1 VGYQFRLRFPG
12 RRKAKAGELGEQ
24 SNAMRR
30 AAGGSPVC
38 FGHASRKVVT
48 VMVAVPRKH
57 GALTPWFMLDN
68 LAGRGP

>member
-1 VGYQFRLRFPG
+1 VGYQFHPG
-12 RRKAKAGELGEQ
+12 HRKTKAGKPGEQ
-24 SNAMRR
+24 GDAMRR
-30 AAGGSPVC
+30 AVGDGPVC
-38 FGHASRKVVT
+38 FGQTDRKVT